1 MKWLWSL
8 KNSGEKI
15 VKLSEIMHKV
25 AIVFSV
31 LLTLIAEIVFV
42 VKWFFDITYYI
53 RYGQAVWGYCFNGIL
68 MMVLILVSGFL
79 IALSSWIYSLFLHA
93 FGTIAENSEAML
105 YIQLEKDEK
114 AKTE

>member
-1 MKWLWSL
+1 
-8 KNSGEKI
+8 
-15 VKLSEIMHKV
+15 MHKV

-42 VKWFFDITYYI
+42 VKWFFDIPYYI
-53 RYGQAVWGYCFNGIL
+53 RYGHVLGYCFNGIL
-68 MMVLILVSGFL
+68 MMVLILVSGFFV
-79 IALSSWIYSLFLHA
+79 ALSSWIYSLFLHA
-93 FGTIAENSEAML
+93 FRTIAENSEAML